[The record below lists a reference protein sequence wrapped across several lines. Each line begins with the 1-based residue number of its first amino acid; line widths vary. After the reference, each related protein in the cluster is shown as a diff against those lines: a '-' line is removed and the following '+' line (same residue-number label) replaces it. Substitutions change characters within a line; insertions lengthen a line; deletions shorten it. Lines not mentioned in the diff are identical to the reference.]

1 MKKIYSF
8 SRLMFVLT
16 LLCVSTIASAQD
28 FKIQEVQ
35 DDVGNT
41 GGTNTSF
48 TAVSSLNNAFALSN
62 SNRKTHG
69 GSSTAVREGDDMAGA
84 RVLTGTGTLTY
95 YRESGSA
102 NENATFNTTIWEYIG
117 APGGA
122 NEFIVRGRYAIDLNG
137 GTYTYDQTISGIT
150 NKDNCIPFI
159 TGIMNDATTD
169 DADSATAVA
178 YLTSSTNL
186 RVEKG
191 GTNTPNVR
199 VYVTLVEFTGSNWT
213 VLHGDSGAVSAD
225 TGTITL
231 YDGSDGTGTATDVSA
246 WGNSI
251 IFSHF
256 RGDTA
261 TAGTNDAHG
270 DLYPMTQPGANDQS
284 VDWTFHTAHDSD
296 GTNRHFVHVLSNDD
310 MAVTR
315 FSDTSVANATVDI
328 TSAGLTDLSQSM
340 IVGSSYISGTGAG
353 YGRGWRNFKINSLT
367 QAEYWSAR
375 VGGGTATVGNELQ
388 IIDFATVPTQ
398 TEGPG
403 GVTTSLELWLK
414 ADSGVE
420 EAAADPAEDGDS
432 VLNWLDNTIQ
442 INDASQSTGANQPTY
457 NEAVI
462 NFNPA
467 ITFDGTNHE
476 MTASGV
482 ATGADVTIFAVAE
495 GTYSSTKSLLN
506 LDNGANGSIDIEQTA
521 ATTMQGSY
529 TDSASSTTGTTSAT
543 FTAGA
548 PFLVNYRQQTTGGA
562 NRIFINGVQTVGTT
576 PNANTLSGDF
586 TAGIGANPSTSSTR
600 WNGDIAEMIVYNY
613 KVPVTERY
621 RIESYLGI
629 KYGITI
635 GVNGTSQD
643 YVDTDDRVIWD
654 QSANVGYNYNV
665 TGIGR
670 DDVTELDQKQSK
682 TINTTDDITIGI
694 KGIETTNQGNT
705 TEFFADKTFMM
716 WGNDNGALTH
726 NSGNDITKDFGL
738 GTTTTTSAT
747 AKRIDRIWKI
757 VVTDSVPTI
766 KLSIPKSMVSATNP
780 GDVDEYIMI
789 ISDDAT
795 FSTNV
800 TSATMDIVGSDLE
813 VDFYFETT
821 KYISFGSSEITAA
834 VSRSAGFNRS
844 DSYITAG
851 DVNDLANMS
860 YTISAWLKREPG
872 VGKFDVVSKRNY
884 FNEDISDL
892 NNIITGVY
900 TIGYALRV
908 NEFGN
913 LRMVWRD
920 PDDTSNN
927 IMETTANIPENEW
940 HHIAATYD
948 VNEGVNGTTR
958 LYIDGILTDT
968 DDTNSPIEFDNDS
981 HFMIGAAHHIKRQ
994 QRLNG
999 NVDEV
1004 RVWDV
1009 ALTTEQIQY
1018 VMNQEIEEN
1027 ATFADGKTLPT
1038 AITRNEIETIPW
1050 NNLIAYYPMSRFVF
1064 GSVKDES
1071 NSGNDASMVNYD
1083 RLDEQTAPLPYQ
1095 TTQNGDWD
1103 DATTWVNG
1111 DVQYLPGVDSY
1122 LDGDETIDYNI
1133 VEISHNVTLDNADT
1147 ALIPAA
1153 NNENRTV
1160 LGLII
1165 NSGELEVQGSN
1176 ETDTGYGITVSHY
1189 LKLDGKID
1197 LEGQSQ
1203 LIQGTDSDL
1212 DVTSSG
1218 TLEKDQQGTAD
1229 FYTYNYWSAPVGV
1242 SNTTT
1247 NNNSYTLPD
1256 VMNDGTTSSTPQ
1268 AISWLSS
1275 GYDGTDGSPV
1285 GIADYWVWKYANQTS
1300 DDYASWQHVRSTGSI
1315 QAGEGFTMKGTTD
1328 TGGIIT
1334 TEQNYV
1340 FDGKP
1345 HNGDVTLTLS
1355 AGNDYLIG
1363 NPYASSIDADEF
1375 ILDNIS
1381 VGSGGRAASDI
1392 IDGTLY
1398 FWDHFANASHYLED
1412 YEGGYATYNLLGA
1425 TVAISNDTRI
1435 NNSGQTGTKTPG
1447 QYVPVGQGFFVT
1459 ADAGG
1464 TVTFKNSQRA
1474 FQVEGGASS
1483 QFMRAAGDNEKGDD
1497 RKRLNDKR
1505 KKIWIM
1511 YESPNGYHR
1520 QLMVGVD
1527 NNATQ
1532 DFDTAY
1538 DAPLIENNN
1547 EDLYWRIADN
1557 PYVIQGVDNIDDDQV
1572 LPLGIRVEQEGTA
1585 VIRIDN
1591 MINIEEGKIVYLH
1604 DKDLG
1609 VYHNLRD
1616 SNYEIFLPVG
1626 EFTERFEITFGS
1638 MSLSD
1643 PEVTLTNLDMHYANS
1658 IKSIVINNPTNK
1670 LLDKIEM
1677 INILGQSVYVNN
1689 LGSQDNLIELKISN
1703 LGTGAYILKL
1713 NSENGTITKKVI
1725 VE

>member
-1 MKKIYSF
+1 MEKFYSF
-8 SRLMFVLT
+8 SRQTAIALF
-16 LLCVSTIASAQD
+16 LCLSPLANAQD
-28 FKIQEVQ
+28 FKIQHVE
-35 DDVGNT
+35 DNIGNS
-41 GGTNTSF
+41 GGTNTSID
-48 TAVSSLNNAFALSN
+48 AVTLANAVALANNS
-62 SNRKTHG
+62 RKTHG
-69 GSSTAVREGDDMAGA
+69 GSSTSVREGDDMAGA

-117 APGGA
+117 AGGGA

-137 GTYTYDQTISGIT
+137 GTYTADQTISGIT
-150 NKDNCIPFI
+150 DKDDVIPFI
-159 TGIMNDATTD
+159 TGIMNDSSTD
-169 DADSATAVA
+169 NAHSATAVA

-191 GTNTPNVR
+191 GTNSPNVR
-199 VYVTLVEFTGSNWT
+199 VYITLVEFTGSNWT
-213 VLHGDSGAVSAD
+213 VLHGDSGAVAGD

-231 YDGSDGTGTATDVSA
+231 YDGSDGTGTATDVSD
-246 WGNSI
+246 WGNSV

-261 TAGTNDAHG
+261 TSGTNFAHG
-270 DLYPMTQPGANDQS
+270 DLYPLTKPGSNDQS

-296 GTNRHFVHVLSNDD
+296 GTNRHFVHVLSSDD

-353 YGRGWRNFKINSLT
+353 YGRGWRNYKINSLT

-375 VGGGTATVGNELQ
+375 VGGGTATVENELQ

-414 ADSGVE
+414 ADNGVE
-420 EAAADPAEDGDS
+420 EAAADEAEDGDS
-432 VLNWLDNTIQ
+432 VLNWLDNTISN
-442 INDASQSTGANQPTY
+442 NDASQSTGANQPTY

-476 MTASGV
+476 MTASGI

-495 GTYSSTKSLLN
+495 GTYSTTKSLLN
-506 LDNGANGSIDIEQTA
+506 LDNGANGSIDVEQTA
-521 ATTMQGSY
+521 ATTIQGSY
-529 TDSASSTTGTTSAT
+529 TDSNPTTTGTASAT
-543 FTAGA
+543 ITSGT
-548 PFLVNYRQQTTGGA
+548 PTLINYRQQTTGGA
-562 NRIFINGVQTVGTT
+562 NRIFVNGVQTVGGT

-586 TAGIGANPSTSSTR
+586 TAGIGADPSTSSTR
-600 WNGDIAEMIVYNY
+600 WNGEIAEMIVYNY

-643 YVDTDDRVIWD
+643 YVDSDDRVIWD
-654 QSANVGYNYNV
+654 QSANTGYNNDV

-670 DDVTELDQKQSK
+670 DDVSELEQKQSK
-682 TINTTDDITIGI
+682 TVNTTDDITIGI
-694 KGIETTNQGNT
+694 KGIETTNQGNA
-705 TEFFADKTFMM
+705 TEFFADKTFLM
-716 WGNDNGALTH
+716 WGNDDGATTA
-726 NSGNDITKDFGL
+726 GTDITKDYSA
-738 GTTTTTSAT
+738 GTSVTSSVTAT
-747 AKRIDRIWKI
+747 PIERIWKI
-757 VVTDSVPTI
+757 VVTDSVPTV

-780 GDVDEYIMI
+780 GDADPYIMI
-789 ISDDAT
+789 VSDDDT

-813 VDFYFETT
+813 VDFYFENT
-821 KYISFGSSEITAA
+821 KYITFGSTEITTA
-834 VSRSAGFNRS
+834 VARSARFDRT
-844 DSYITAG
+844 DRYITAG
-851 DVNDLANMS
+851 DVNDLNNMS
-860 YTISAWLKREPG
+860 YTISAWIKREPG

-884 FNEDISDL
+884 FDEDVSDL
-892 NNIITGVY
+892 NNIVTGVY
-900 TIGYALRV
+900 DLGYALRI

-927 IMETTANIPENEW
+927 IMETTANIPEDEW
-940 HHIAATYD
+940 HHVAATYD
-948 VNEGVNGTTR
+948 MNEGVNGTTR

-968 DDTNSPIEFDNDS
+968 DDTNSPIETDTDN
-981 HFMIGAAHHIKRQ
+981 HFMIGAAHYIKRQ

-1009 ALTTEQIQY
+1009 ALSTDQIRY

-1027 ATFADGKTLPT
+1027 ATFADGKTIPT
-1038 AITRNEIETIPW
+1038 SITKNEIETIPW
-1050 NNLIAYYPMSRFVF
+1050 NNLIAYYPMSRLVF

-1071 NSGNDASMVNYD
+1071 NSGNDASMINYD
-1083 RLDEQTAPLPYQ
+1083 LLDEQTAPLPYQ
-1095 TTQNGDWD
+1095 TTQAGDWD
-1103 DATTWVNG
+1103 DETTWVNG

-1122 LDGDETIDYNI
+1122 LDGDETINYNI
-1133 VEISHNVTLDNADT
+1133 VEINHDVTLDNSNT
-1147 ALIPAA
+1147 ILIPAA

-1160 LGLII
+1160 LGLMI
-1165 NSGELEVQGSN
+1165 NSGTLEVEGAN
-1176 ETDTGYGITVSHY
+1176 ETDTGYGLTVSHY

-1197 LEGQSQ
+1197 LEGESQ
-1203 LIQGTDSDL
+1203 LIQNEDSDL

-1229 FYTYNYWSAPVGV
+1229 LYTYNYWAAPVGV

-1247 NNNSYTLPD
+1247 INNSYTLPD
-1256 VMNDGTTSSTPQ
+1256 VMQDGTTAATPQ
-1268 AISWLSS
+1268 SINWLTS
-1275 GYDGTDGSPV
+1275 GYDGTSGSPV
-1285 GIADYWVWKYANQTS
+1285 GVADYWVWKYSNQIS
-1300 DDYASWQHVRSTGSI
+1300 DDYASWQHVRSSGSL

-1328 TGGIIT
+1328 TGGVIT

-1345 HNGDVTLTLS
+1345 HNGDITLTLS
-1355 AGNDYLIG
+1355 SGNDYLVG
-1363 NPYASSIDADEF
+1363 NPYASAIDADEF
-1375 ILDNIS
+1375 ILDNTS
-1381 VGSGGRAASDI
+1381 DGAGRAASNI
-1392 IDGTLY
+1392 INGTLY
-1398 FWDHFANASHYLED
+1398 FWDHFANESHYLSD
-1412 YEGGYATYNLLGA
+1412 YEGGYATYNLIGTA
-1425 TVAISNDTRI
+1425 VAVSNDTRI

-1447 QYVPVGQGFFVT
+1447 QYIPVGQGFFVT
-1459 ADAGG
+1459 ATDGG
-1464 TVTFKNSQRA
+1464 TVTFKNSQRV
-1474 FQVEGGASS
+1474 FEIEGGASS
-1483 QFMRAAGDNEKGDD
+1483 QFIRSNGKGKKGREKN
-1497 RKRLNDKR
+1497 KDKR
-1505 KKIWIM
+1505 EKIWLM
-1511 YESPNGYHR
+1511 FDSPNGYHR
-1520 QLMVGVD
+1520 QLLIGAD
-1527 NNATQ
+1527 SDATQ
-1532 DFDTAY
+1532 DYDIAY
-1538 DAPLIENNN
+1538 DAPLIENNKEDSYWTIAN
-1547 EDLYWRIADN
+1547 EKYI
-1557 PYVIQGVDNIDDDQV
+1557 IQGVDNLDYDKV
-1572 LPLGIRVEQEGTA
+1572 LPLGVRIEVEGTA
-1585 VIRIDN
+1585 TFKIDHL
-1591 MINIEEGKIVYLH
+1591 MNIPDEKIIYLH

-1616 SNYEIFLPVG
+1616 SDYNIFLTVG
-1626 EFTERFEITFGS
+1626 EHNDRFEITLGENQ
-1638 MSLSD
+1638 SLSED
-1643 PEVTLTNLDMHYANS
+1643 EFEITNMDVHFANS
-1658 IKSIVINNPTNK
+1658 IKSIVISNPTNK
-1670 LLDKIEM
+1670 QIESVEM
-1677 INILGQSVYVNN
+1677 INILGQAIYTNT
-1689 LGSQDNLIELKISN
+1689 LDSQENYIEIKVKDLN
-1703 LGTGAYILKL
+1703 TGAYIIKL
-1713 NSENGTITKKVI
+1713 NSEHGTLTKKVI